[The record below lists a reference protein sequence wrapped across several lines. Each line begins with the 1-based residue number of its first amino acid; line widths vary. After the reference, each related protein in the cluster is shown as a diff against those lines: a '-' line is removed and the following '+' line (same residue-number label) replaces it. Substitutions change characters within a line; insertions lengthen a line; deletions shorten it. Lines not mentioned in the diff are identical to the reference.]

1 MCIHRDNAS
10 HWSRVSLSLL
20 SGCLGKMIPSFE
32 LLIEVMKH
40 WEISLGGKVDKLKSI
55 TIDKKYTSPLIFSFT
70 FILFH

>member
-40 WEISLGGKVDKLKSI
+40 WEISLGEKL
-55 TIDKKYTSPLIFSFT
+55 TN
-70 FILFH
+70 